1 MWGVLL
7 RLMAAGQTGRRL
19 GDYARTLTLR
29 YLILGLAAM
38 TLLWAAGFASLAS
51 YWALSA
57 WTKSP
62 VLAALIM
69 AAIFCFAA
77 LLIALIAYGTTRE
90 SPQSAKPAAREPGE
104 AGEACG
110 PTVEDV
116 GRGIE
121 SAVHIYGPLPVAAA
135 AAAGGFVAALLAK
148 RFSQPRLAHGYA
160 PPLSRR
166 DRRRNGRR

>member
-1 MWGVLL
+1 MWGVIL
-7 RLMAAGQTGRRL
+7 RLLATGQASRRL
-19 GDYARTLTLR
+19 GDYARNLTVR
-29 YLILGLAAM
+29 YLILGLAVAVAAV
-38 TLLWAAGFASLAS
+38 AAGFASLAS

-57 WTKSP
+57 WVKGP
-62 VLAALIM
+62 ILAALIM
-69 AAIFCFAA
+69 AAILCCVA
-77 LLIALIAYGTTRE
+77 LLIALAAYGTTRE
-90 SPQSAKPAAREPGE
+90 SRQSAEPVVREPVQ
-104 AGEACG
+104 AGEAFN

-121 SAVHIYGPLPVAAA
+121 NAVHRYGPLPVTAV

-148 RFSQPRLAHGYA
+148 RFSQPRVVYEYG